1 MIQAFTKKI
10 PTVKNDKFKNNIDI
24 LVSRVEEIQEFDEY
38 GNKIFK
44 KRVVVTN
51 LTKKINE
58 TAKIVKQNA
67 VSTAEQKLAEMEKI
81 FSQN

>member
-1 MIQAFTKKI
+1 MIQAFKNKV
-10 PTVKNDKFKNNIDI
+10 PTIKNDKFKNNIDI
-24 LVSRVEEIQEFDEY
+24 LVTRIEEIQEFDEY

-44 KRVVVTN
+44 KKVIVTN